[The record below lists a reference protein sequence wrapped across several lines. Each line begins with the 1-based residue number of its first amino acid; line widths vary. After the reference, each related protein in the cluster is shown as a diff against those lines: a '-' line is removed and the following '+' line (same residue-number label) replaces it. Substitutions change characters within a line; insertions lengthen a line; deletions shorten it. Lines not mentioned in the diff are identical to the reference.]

1 MTESIWHKEEC
12 SPGRH
17 YMLGGDPY
25 VKYDDQEAIIA
36 SIIEGLRQF
45 IHAEPAVRLTLDS
58 PKCDP
63 ERANLA
69 IPFESD
75 QEIILS
81 NFAKMIYQSL
91 MGYYISAPTK
101 TSHFG
106 ISNLI
111 LEGEHNSLLRREM
124 EKLISQ
130 FQTRNDMAGRL
141 LQNITLVGKFAVP
154 TPGETFLLDTIK
166 QGLDIH
172 VGYRIFATGEN
183 VNCTQIFLPIQAGA
197 EIIDQI
203 YYNIERILHHSFV
216 AYDETGDSYLK
227 VTDNLIFKDLGE
239 LLKRAKTK
247 ELTRNKIL
255 NNLQFDTITRRDAEE
270 EVPLMLGDRLYDMLN
285 HIQDTKL
292 KEATDRSRDLY
303 ASCLQSTAEL
313 AQGRLLKTEAKPRI
327 AVSPAPQP
335 SMEAPIAPAEGQP
348 VATAPTAGTPQA
360 EAPQAG
366 APPARPFRRR
376 PAGGN
381 VPGRRKFQK
390 VELTEDELAAGSVQV
405 PEPPKERTRVPTPKR
420 ARRITRIRPEE
431 VGTPKK

>member
-12 SPGRH
+12 GPGRH

-25 VKYDDQEAIIA
+25 VKYDDQETITA
-36 SIIEGLRQF
+36 SIVEGLRKF

-58 PKCDP
+58 PKCDS

-75 QEIILS
+75 HEIILN

-91 MGYYISAPTK
+91 IGYYISAPTK

-106 ISNLI
+106 ITNLL

-141 LQNITLVGKFAVP
+141 LQNITLVGKHAVP
-154 TPGETFLLDTIK
+154 KPGDTYLMETIK

-172 VGYRIFATGEN
+172 VGYRIFSTGEN
-183 VNCTQIFLPIQAGA
+183 VNCSQIFLPIQAGS

-216 AYDETGDSYLK
+216 AYDETGDGYLK
-227 VTDNLIFKDLGE
+227 VTDNLIFKDLAQ
-239 LLKRAKTK
+239 LLQRAKTK

-255 NNLQFDTITRRDAEE
+255 NNLQFDTVTKRDVEE
-270 EVPLMLGDRLYDMLN
+270 APKMLLGDRLYDVLN

-303 ASCLQSTAEL
+303 TACLHSTAEL
-313 AQGRLLKTEAKPRI
+313 AQGRLTRTEAKI
-327 AVSPAPQP
+327 EI
-335 SMEAPIAPAEGQP
+335 EAPEPSIEAKEAPTVQATPGMPPAE
-348 VATAPTAGTPQA
+348 THQA
-360 EAPQAG
+360 DAA
-366 APPARPFRRR
+366 PARPFKRRA
-376 PAGGN
+376 PGG
-381 VPGRRKFQK
+381 GDASKRRKFQK
-390 VELTEDELAAGSVQV
+390 VELTQDELAAGSVQV
-405 PEPPKERTRVPTPKR
+405 PEPPKERTRVPSPKR
-420 ARRITRIRPEE
+420 ARRITRIRPNE
-431 VGTPKK
+431 VGTPAKK